1 MKNLLKTCVISIA
14 ALALL
19 SGCVVY
25 EPRPRV
31 YAYPA
36 YEVYDG
42 PTVVYVHSYYG
53 GYWHRGCWR

>member
-1 MKNLLKTCVISIA
+1 MKSFVKKAVLSIA
-14 ALALL
+14 ALAMLT
-19 SGCVVY
+19 GCVVY

-42 PTVVYVHSYYG
+42 PTVVYVHRDYY
-53 GYWHRGCWR
+53 YHREYRRW

>member
-1 MKNLLKTCVISIA
+1 MRSFVKTALISILG
-14 ALALL
+14 LAML
-19 SGCVVY
+19 SGCTVY

-42 PTVVYVHSYYG
+42 PTVVYVHRDYYYRR
-53 GYWHRGCWR
+53 GYWR